1 MTEVKSPRHSIHSNI
16 ARQHSSPIPIQ
27 PISPNDSLN
36 DNFKLNPSKPEE
48 KSNQNEAG
56 NEQKPT
62 PSSKPYVLM
71 QYLRKRKNY
80 RDHAFKNMSS
90 AQCLGL
96 IQIGLMIITFYA
108 FTYRAFPAIHSDGT
122 HHDILQLF
130 KNPTKPSLMFNIIY
144 FMTEIIYP
152 IVFILALIFYII
164 LSAKDSGIKL
174 SKEPQNKLIVQ
185 GDTGKFWCYL
195 CEEVREKGT
204 KHCYS
209 CCKCVPDF
217 DHHCPFLNTCIGGKN
232 YSIFIVFAALLEILC
247 LLQVCPTIPY
257 PSSFRNVYYCK
268 L

>member
-1 MTEVKSPRHSIHSNI
+1 MAEVNSPRHSFHSHI
-16 ARQHSSPIPIQ
+16 AKQHSSPIPIK
-27 PISPNDSLN
+27 PVSPNNSLE
-36 DNFKLNPSKPEE
+36 DNFRLNPSNTEE
-48 KSNQNEAG
+48 KDNQVDKQKSSDEA
-56 NEQKPT
+56 K
-62 PSSKPYVLM
+62 SYHLV
-71 QYLRKRKNY
+71 QYLRKKKYY

-108 FTYRAFPAIHSDGT
+108 FTYRAFPSIELDGT
-122 HHDILQLF
+122 HHDILRLF
-130 KNPTKPSLMFNIIY
+130 KHPTQPSLMFNIIY
-144 FMTEIIYP
+144 FMTEIMYP
-152 IVFILALIFYII
+152 TVFILALVFYII

-232 YSIFIVFAALLEILC
+232 YSIFIVFAVLLEILC
-247 LLQVCPTIPY
+247 LLQVWSI
-257 PSSFRNVYYCK
+257 FAIYCFSQ
-268 L
+268 